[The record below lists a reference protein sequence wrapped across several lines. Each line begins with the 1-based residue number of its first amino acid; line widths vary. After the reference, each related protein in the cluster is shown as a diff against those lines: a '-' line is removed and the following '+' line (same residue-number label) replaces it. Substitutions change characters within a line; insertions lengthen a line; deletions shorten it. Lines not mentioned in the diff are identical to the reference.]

1 MKTTRMLV
9 GIGQRIKNSH
19 PGVGLRL

>member
-1 MKTTRMLV
+1 MLV